1 MRSTTI
7 VAKLDGGGTA
17 RLALSPDTS
26 FAHRTY
32 TSSVGVRHGVARFS
46 VRDLMP
52 GRTYHY
58 AIEVNGVL
66 DLRTTGS
73 FRVQDEPSYLF
84 AFGSCAR
91 SESNHAIFDTIRTL
105 EPAPAFFVHLGD
117 LHYDDI
123 GAKTPA
129 DGDSYLPEYRAAYDV
144 ILRSARQGALWRT
157 MPIAY
162 TWDDHDYGPND
173 SDTLSPGKAAA
184 YRAFREYVP
193 HRPLASPTRQGIYQ
207 SFVVGRVRYVLTDC
221 RSKRSPKGNTDNA
234 NKVVLGAEQ
243 EAWFKAELLAANAA
257 GQAVCWGNSKPWI
270 ASTVGANDHWGAYA
284 TERARLAN
292 FIAQHDLARRTFI
305 VGGDMH
311 AVAYYDATTDTHGDY
326 ATGGGANLH
335 VLQAGPLDQ
344 VANNKGGPYTH
355 GPLPF
360 VATWPGPW
368 TRQFGLCRVTDTGGP
383 TITVAFSARDSAGV
397 ELLVPPKHPNHVF
410 EFTLDVA

>member
-17 RLALSPDTS
+17 RLALSPDAS

-32 TSSVGVRHGVARFS
+32 TATVNVRQGVARFTL
-46 VRDLMP
+46 RDLEP
-52 GRTYHY
+52 GRSYHY
-58 AIEVNGVL
+58 AVEVNGVL
-66 DLRTTGS
+66 DLQATGH
-73 FRVQDEPSYLF
+73 FRVQDEPSHLF
-84 AFGSCAR
+84 AFGSCADSR
-91 SESNHAIFDTIRTL
+91 SNHAIFDTIRTL
-105 EPAPAFFVHLGD
+105 QPAPAFFVHLGD

-123 GAKTPA
+123 GQFAPA
-129 DGDSYLPEYRAAYDV
+129 NGVSYLPQYRAAYDEV
-144 ILRSARQGALWRT
+144 LAGRQGHLWRT

-173 SDTLSPGKAAA
+173 SDTLSPGKVDA

-193 HRPLASPTRQGIYQ
+193 HRPLASPTREGIYQ

-221 RSKRSPKGNTDNA
+221 RSKRSPKWRTDNA
-234 NKVVLGAEQ
+234 SKVVLGAAQ
-243 EAWFKAELLAANAA
+243 EAWFKAELLAAKAA
-257 GQAVCWGNSKPWI
+257 GQVVCWGNSKPWI
-270 ASTVGANDHWGAYA
+270 ASAVGANDHWGDYA
-284 TERARLAN
+284 TERTRLAN
-292 FIAQHDLARRTFI
+292 FIAHHDLARRTFI
-305 VGGDMH
+305 VSGDMH

-360 VATWPGPW
+360 VARAPGPW

-383 TITVAFSARDSAGV
+383 TITVAFSARNGAGV
-397 ELLVPPKHPNHVF
+397 ELLVPPEHPNHVF